1 MKYSIGQIFE
11 GEYPPEAAVFCNES
25 GKAYIDEIESTLEG
39 VRRFQIVAI
48 PEPTADEIA
57 MREAQ
62 ERRAKAEANL
72 RETDYIGVKIGEGA
86 ATREEYA
93 TELAQR
99 QAWRDEVN
107 QCEAIIA
114 ELTAKGVKNV

>member
-1 MKYSIGQIFE
+1 MTFNIGQIFE

-25 GKAYIDEIESTLEG
+25 GKAYIEEIEATIEG

-62 ERRAKAEANL
+62 ERRNKAEANL
-72 RETDYIGVKIGEGA
+72 RKTDYIGVKIGEGA

-107 QCEAIIA
+107 QCEATIA
-114 ELTAKGVKNV
+114 ELTAKWVKNV

>member
-1 MKYSIGQIFE
+1 MTFEIGQIFE

-25 GKAYIDEIESTLEG
+25 GKAYIDEIEPTTEG

-48 PEPTADEIA
+48 PELTADEIA
-57 MREAQ
+57 MREAL
-62 ERRAKAEANL
+62 ERRDKAEENL
-72 RETDYIGVKIGEGA
+72 RATDYIGVKIGEGA

-93 TELAQR
+93 KELTQR

-107 QCEAIIA
+107 QCEATIA